1 MLLVLLVLCQG
12 LGLPAQFWP
21 SCFMGGVDGT
31 EAAGADLVVL
41 VFFVCTFFDY
51 LCRNVILLVGCW
63 CCFLCVGIGPLELPG
78 LEPKGAALCR

>member
-12 LGLPAQFWP
+12 LGLPAQFWL

-41 VFFVCTFFDY
+41 VFFVCTLFDY
-51 LCRNVILLVGCW
+51 L
-63 CCFLCVGIGPLELPG
+63 
-78 LEPKGAALCR
+78 